1 MGHNVRWLA
10 ACCVLRNLCALPLA
24 DNHINADDILTG
36 KTMAV
41 QFSNVV
47 TDPWDLCHRLGGP
60 AEKENIQMTLIGEG
74 RGGGPGPV
82 WTTFLLRRKGS
93 LLQRRSACLAPT
105 ARLPSLSFPSPLLS
119 SPSADP
125 QNPSFGFIMQY
136 LNGHKCHGAN
146 GVVKQRRS
154 LRLWLLC
161 DNDSDNVPDDEVR

>member
-1 MGHNVRWLA
+1 
-10 ACCVLRNLCALPLA
+10 
-24 DNHINADDILTG
+24 
-36 KTMAV
+36 
-41 QFSNVV
+41 
-47 TDPWDLCHRLGGP
+47 
-60 AEKENIQMTLIGEG
+60 MTLIGEG

-136 LNGHKCHGAN
+136 LNGDKCYGDN
-146 GVVKQRRS
+146 GVFKQRRS
-154 LRLWLLC
+154 LRLWLIC
-161 DNDSDNVPDDEVR
+161 DNDSDNVPDDEVRGGEKRGRRRRLHHVGQRGE